1 MGSGLLMLCVLL
13 IFIRADLVLRRLR
26 RRPAQLMKQVSGY
39 QPSISRKLFF
49 LARILGGL
57 RTDFSRYSGP
67 LPRVFLV
74 VSNHQSLADIPA
86 LALCF
91 PRHALR
97 FLAKKELAKGIPYV
111 STVLRMGGHGLI
123 SRTANYR
130 EGQQELK
137 RFAGLTAQGICP
149 VIFPE
154 GTRSRTGRVR
164 DFFAGGVRII
174 LETAHIPVLSVA
186 VDGGF
191 RVSTMPKLLSRLRGT
206 LYRVKP
212 LTLYPAP
219 SGKREITEL
228 LENIHGE
235 ISGQVRSWREEEA
248 RARPAARA

>member
-1 MGSGLLMLCVLL
+1 MGSGFLMLCVLL
-13 IFIRADLVLRRLR
+13 IFLRADLVLRSLR
-26 RRPAQLMKQVSGY
+26 RRPVHLMQQVSSY

-57 RTDFSRYSGP
+57 RMDFERYGGP
-67 LPRVFLV
+67 LPPVFLI

-86 LALCF
+86 LALSF

-97 FLAKKELAKGIPYV
+97 FLAKKELGRGIPYV
-111 STVLRMGGHGLI
+111 STVLRIGGHGLI
-123 SRTANYR
+123 SRTANFR
-130 EGQQELK
+130 EGQIELK
-137 RFAGLTAQGICP
+137 RFAGLSARGICP

-174 LETAHIPVLSVA
+174 LETAPLPVLSVA

-228 LENIHGE
+228 LEKIHRE
-235 ISGQVRSWREEEA
+235 IAGQVRSWREEEA
-248 RARPAARA
+248 RARPAAHA